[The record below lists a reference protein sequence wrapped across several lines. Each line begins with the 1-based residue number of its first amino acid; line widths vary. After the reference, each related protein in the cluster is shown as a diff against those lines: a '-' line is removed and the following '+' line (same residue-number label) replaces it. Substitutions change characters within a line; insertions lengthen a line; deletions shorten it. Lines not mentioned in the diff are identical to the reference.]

1 MLLFTAFF
9 TIALAQ
15 PKLSVDLEKLAP
27 PKGIAE
33 PIRKL
38 LDEHALVVRNSRD
51 VVMRVWF
58 RTEIPVKATAEQIQ
72 NGLTYREIPQGTL
85 VGAVELPAPFT
96 DYRRQELPSGVYTLR
111 FALQPDIGDHTGT
124 APQPDFCLF
133 VACDDDKSVEEIEV
147 KKLIELSSKVN
158 DGRHPA
164 VLLLWP
170 NNSKQDKLKILNKGN
185 DIFVVTER
193 RSVVSENGKSTLGFA
208 LTVAGT
214 WKPMPDRLPFP

>member
-1 MLLFTAFF
+1 V
-9 TIALAQ
+9 
-15 PKLSVDLEKLAP
+15 PC
-27 PKGIAE
+27 
-33 PIRKL
+33 
-38 LDEHALVVRNSRD
+38 DE
-51 VVMRVWF
+51 
-58 RTEIPVKATAEQIQ
+58 
-72 NGLTYREIPQGTL
+72 
-85 VGAVELPAPFT
+85 
-96 DYRRQELPSGVYTLR
+96 
-111 FALQPDIGDHTGT
+111 
-124 APQPDFCLF
+124 
-133 VACDDDKSVEEIEV
+133 DKSVEEIEV

-170 NNSKQDKLKILNKGN
+170 NHSKQDKLKILNKGN